1 MLRASIV
8 LAIAAAASAFAPGPI
23 LTSSRT
29 AARSNAISSMQMQA
43 KSKALPWLD
52 RPPKLDGTMPG
63 DSGFD
68 PLWVTSMLP
77 DKGWVKFLQEAEIKH
92 GRIAMLAVAGA
103 IVQDVYRFPGVD
115 SVVGTAKLTAVHDK
129 FLALEA
135 TKGSGY
141 ATMHQILL
149 WVGLLEIFSSIAT
162 IQMFLGNSDRVP
174 GSFGFDPLGFGGA
187 GGIGSETYR
196 LKEIKNGRLA
206 MFGIG
211 GITHHYLVTGKGPLG
226 FLAGI
231 PNYKSCIP
239 HEPSKLNYLFDS
251 VVGKVLPKIC

>member
-1 MLRASIV
+1 MLRVTLV
-8 LAIAAAASAFAPGPI
+8 LALAAATSAFAPGSFLP
-23 LTSSRT
+23 SRV
-29 AARSNAISSMQMQA
+29 AARSNAISSMQMQE

-52 RPPKLDGTMPG
+52 RPPRLDGTIPG

-77 DKGWVKFLQEAEIKH
+77 DKGWVKYLQEAEIKH
-92 GRIAMLAVAGA
+92 CRIAMLAVVGA

-115 SVVGTAKLTAVHDK
+115 SVIGDAKLTAVHDK
-129 FLALEA
+129 FLALEF

-141 ATMHQILL
+141 ATMHQIFL
-149 WVGLLEIFSSIAT
+149 WTALIEIFSSIAT
-162 IQMFLGNSDRVP
+162 IQMFLGQSDRIP
-174 GSFGFDPLGFGGA
+174 GYFGFDPLGFGKGGA
-187 GGIGSETYR
+187 MDNYR

-211 GITHHYLVTGKGPLG
+211 GITHHYILTGKGPLA

-231 PNYKSCIP
+231 PNYKSCVP
-239 HEPSKLNYLFDS
+239 HAPTKLNYLFES